1 MSFTTHIHKAD
12 CTCMFKEGG
21 RCWYCKATIK
31 RLHYCAM
38 PLQRQ
43 TDLRK
48 SSFLRGPLLSGFKGD
63 EKIWLLLRSHFFF
76 FEGGGYCFRNST
88 IISPWLVIW
97 INHDERLFYD
107 KAWFLLGMFSHLLIS
122 TTESRSSVWTDHV
135 RCMLLEY
142 LRK

>member
-12 CTCMFKEGG
+12 CMFKEGA

-48 SSFLRGPLLSGFKGD
+48 SSFRRGPLLSGFKGD

-76 FEGGGYCFRNST
+76 FFFFFFGGGLLLSELYNNKSMIGNMDKPWRKTFLWQSLILTWHVQSFVNLHHWKQ
-88 IISPWLVIW
+88 IICV
-97 INHDERLFYD
+97 N
-107 KAWFLLGMFSHLLIS
+107 
-122 TTESRSSVWTDHV
+122 RSCPLYAT
-135 RCMLLEY
+135 RIP
-142 LRK
+142 

>member
-1 MSFTTHIHKAD
+1 
-12 CTCMFKEGG
+12 MFKEGA

-48 SSFLRGPLLSGFKGD
+48 SSFLREPLLSGFKGD

-76 FEGGGYCFRNST
+76 GGGGLLLSELYNNKSMIGNMDKTMTKDFSMTKLDSYLACS
-88 IISPWLVIW
+88 VI
-97 INHDERLFYD
+97 
-107 KAWFLLGMFSHLLIS
+107 
-122 TTESRSSVWTDHV
+122 
-135 RCMLLEY
+135 C
-142 LRK
+142 